1 MGLWVRTVAGVLL
14 LAVFP
19 FALVL
24 VLAGLVLL
32 QVVFFAHNVGT
43 GLNWLLI
50 VVPASMVMLRAL
62 AALTRPI
69 DIPARGVPLT
79 EGNQPE
85 LWTLVRQLAEVAGTR
100 PPNEI
105 HLTAEA
111 NASVVEETRMLG
123 LVSTRRVMFIG
134 APLVVTLRTDQLA
147 AILTHELAHYGGH
160 HTRLAAVAYRGRRAL
175 TSAVS
180 SLDADFVQR
189 LLRRLL
195 NAWTKLY
202 LRVSSGL
209 SKRQE
214 READK
219 AAARAAG
226 SAAAASALREISPTD
241 MSWAL
246 FTRNHLVMGW
256 PAGYLPADPFG
267 GYESL
272 RASLADRLDELRTNP
287 PTGQVV
293 RYDTHPP
300 MAERVAALE
309 AMAAAPVIEL
319 DSGPAT
325 GLLRDPRDVLDAALA
340 SALSEKAKDM
350 RRASWDTLA
359 GIHGLA
365 EATSV
370 GAPVLARAGGPP
382 TVGSLLAALDA
393 GRIAEL
399 TDVPAVA
406 GVGPRGRRELARPAM
421 LAGLR
426 AVVRGAL
433 AGTGAGRWERDWPSG
448 ARYVTELDL
457 EPALESA
464 VADPPDTAGLRGLL
478 TAAGVDLDTAP
489 TRRMDVRAHQ
499 GDLRSEAPGGG
510 PLPR

>member
-1 MGLWVRTVAGVLL
+1 MGLWVRTLAGVLL

-24 VLAGLVLL
+24 LLAGMVTL
-32 QVVFFAHNVGT
+32 QVVLFVHSIGT
-43 GLNWLLI
+43 GVKWLII
-50 VVPASMVMLRAL
+50 VVPFSMVMLRAL
-62 AALTRPI
+62 AALTGPI
-69 DIPARGVPLT
+69 DIPTSGVPLT
-79 EGNQPE
+79 KGKQRD
-85 LWTLVRQLAEVAGTR
+85 LWTLVRQLAEVAGTQ

-105 HLTAEA
+105 YLTAEA

-123 LVSTRRVMFIG
+123 LVSTRRIMFIG

-160 HTRLAAVAYRGRRAL
+160 HTRLAAMSYRGRRAL

-180 SLDADFVQR
+180 SLDADYIQR

-195 NAWTKLY
+195 KAWTKLY
-202 LRVSSGL
+202 LRASSGL

-226 SAAAASALREISPTD
+226 SAAAASALREIAPTD
-241 MSWAL
+241 MSWDL
-246 FTRNHLVMGW
+246 FTQNHLVMGW

-267 GYESL
+267 GYEAL
-272 RASLADRLDELRTNP
+272 RASLADRLDELRGNP
-287 PTGQVV
+287 PAGQVI

-319 DSGPAT
+319 DDGPAT
-325 GLLRDPRDVLDAALA
+325 ELLREPRKALDAALA
-340 SALSEKAKDM
+340 SALVKKAKRM

-359 GIHGLA
+359 AVHGMA
-365 EATSV
+365 EAASV
-370 GAPVLARAGGPP
+370 GVPLLERAGQPA
-382 TVGSLLAALDA
+382 TVGSLLSALDA
-393 GRIAEL
+393 GRITEL
-399 TDVPAVA
+399 CDVPAAA
-406 GVGPRGRRELARPAM
+406 GVGPRGRRVLAGPAV
-421 LAGLR
+421 LAGLL
-426 AVVRGAL
+426 AVVQGAL
-433 AGTGAGRWERDWPSG
+433 AEVGAGHWERDWPSG
-448 ARYVTELDL
+448 GRFVTELGLGPSL
-457 EPALESA
+457 EAA

-478 TAAGVDLDTAP
+478 TAAGVDLDTP
-489 TRRMDVRAHQ
+489 LTWRMDVRAHQ
-499 GDLRSEAPGGG
+499 VVLQPEAPGGG